1 MTRDPNRFWNPYLAG
16 VALGLVL
23 LSALVVMGKGL
34 GASGASLRLGV
45 TALEAVAPAHVAAT
59 PALARTRSEGIPLD
73 NWLVFEVL
81 GVALG
86 GLVAAYT
93 SGRLK
98 LEVLKGPRIG
108 TAARIAL
115 AASGGVLMGA
125 AARMTRGCT
134 SGQALSGGAL
144 LSVGAWVFMFSVFAG
159 GYAAA
164 WFVRREWR

>member
-1 MTRDPNRFWNPYLAG
+1 MKRDPNRFWNPYVAG

-23 LSALVVMGKGL
+23 LSAFVVMGKGL

-45 TALEAVAPAHVAAT
+45 TAIEAFAPGHVAAT
-59 PALARTRSEGIPLD
+59 PPLAKTHSEGSPLD

-98 LEVLKGPRIG
+98 VEVLKGPHIA
-108 TAARIAL
+108 TAGRIAL
-115 AASGGVLMGA
+115 AIGGGVLMGA
-125 AARMTRGCT
+125 AARMARGCT

-144 LSVGAWVFMFSVFAG
+144 LSVGSWLFMFSIFAG

-164 WFVRREWR
+164 WFVRREWL